1 MWPSGIAGLQT
12 TSAILLYLGATAAGI
27 SAAAAL
33 ASTLMANRAADL
45 MRVEADQKIVEANER
60 ADIARREAEDAH
72 AAAEQSRLQ
81 AAKVEQQ
88 NIEMRQKFANRQITK
103 EQHDILVREL
113 QASPASFNIE
123 TMGDSESGLY
133 AADILRTLTDAKW
146 KVDQKVFPLGVV
158 WTGLQV
164 FMTDDPAAT
173 RLVQAL
179 QKANI
184 PVGIGNEHRDKV
196 TIMVGGRPPVF

>member
-1 MWPSGIAGLQT
+1 MWPLSIAGLQA
-12 TSAILLYLGATAAGI
+12 TSHVLLFLGATAAGI

-33 ASTLMANRAADL
+33 ASTLMANRAAD
-45 MRVEADQKIVEANER
+45 MMKIESDRKIAEANER
-60 ADIARREAEDAH
+60 ADIARHEAEDAH

-81 AAKVEQQ
+81 AARVEQQ
-88 NIEMRQKFANRQITK
+88 NIEMRQKFANRQITE
-103 EQHDILVREL
+103 EQHNLLVREL
-113 QASPASFNIE
+113 QALPASFNIE
-123 TMGDSESGLY
+123 TMSDSESGLY
-133 AADILRTLTDAKW
+133 AADILRTLTDARW
-146 KVDQKVFPLGVV
+146 QVDRKSFPLGVV

-164 FMTDDPAAT
+164 FITDDPAAA
-173 RLVQAL
+173 RLVLAL